1 MARAL
6 GRGVPISFKHGAE
19 LANAIRGMGV
29 AKAKKFLEDVMELK
43 QPVKYRRYNDD
54 LGHKA
59 KVGPA
64 RYPVKTAKYFLGILK
79 LAEANASFQGISTQD
94 LVLIHVTVQ
103 RAAGRW
109 HFGRS
114 RRRKFKSS
122 HIEMVV
128 QECAPKVRKPAAKKG
143 AEAKAEVKPAVEK
156 PKAEPVK
163 AEAAKPEVKKEV
175 KAEAKPKVEAK
186 PEVKKEVKPK
196 VEIQAEVK
204 KEVKAEVK
212 PAPEESKSKP
222 QPENNIPVKE
232 NKEEEAKK

>member
-1 MARAL
+1 MNYKYSFQTFNKETMARAL
-6 GRGVPISFKHGAE
+6 GRGVPISFKHGTE

-94 LVLIHVTVQ
+94 LELVHVSVQ

-128 QECAPKVRKPAAKKG
+128 QECAPKAKKPKVKKG
-143 AEAKAEVKPAVEK
+143 AEAKAEVKPVAEK
-156 PKAEPVK
+156 AKEITKEKKTKTPK
-163 AEAAKPEVKKEV
+163 EAPKMKPEEG
-175 KAEAKPKVEAK
+175 
-186 PEVKKEVKPK
+186 
-196 VEIQAEVK
+196 
-204 KEVKAEVK
+204 
-212 PAPEESKSKP
+212 
-222 QPENNIPVKE
+222 
-232 NKEEEAKK
+232 